1 MFGGMME
8 LSVAGVGCSMGA
20 FEGPGDERLAQVS
33 GCGRMMGVSWYQA
46 CLSEVLCQGGW
57 GQ

>member
-1 MFGGMME
+1 MVG
-8 LSVAGVGCSMGA
+8 LSVAGVGCSVGA
-20 FEGPGDERLAQVS
+20 FEGPGDERLAQVA

-46 CLSEVLCQGGW
+46 GLSEVVCLGGR